1 MYIERLISDK
11 ILRLANQFP
20 CVVLTG
26 ARQVGK
32 TTLLK
37 NLFPKHHFVSLDLP
51 SVAEQA
57 DREPAIFLAQFK
69 GPAIIDEVQ
78 YAPGLFRHLKVK
90 IDQDR
95 HSMGRFIL
103 TGSQKFTLMKEV
115 SDSLAGRAA
124 ILNLENLSSSELC
137 LDHNSNWPSTLARG
151 FYPELWRQPTSDSNA
166 FYASYL
172 ASYLERD
179 VRQILNVSSL
189 RDFERFIRA
198 CAARS
203 AQLLNMSDLARDV
216 GIKPQTAKDWLSV
229 LEASNQI
236 SLLEPYFEN
245 VGKRIVKS
253 PKLFINDPG
262 MLCFLLSLNE
272 KALISTP
279 LIGAIWETFVYA
291 EFRKIMAAQKDPA
304 TLWYY
309 RDAQS
314 REIDFLLMTGGQIHL
329 FETKWTESPDNRW
342 ISNLLEIQAILGK
355 SKTQRPGQAYLL
367 CRIPTKVIRQG
378 VTCIHASDL
387 MNLGINEST

>member
-1 MYIERLISDK
+1 MYINRIISEK
-11 ILRLANQFP
+11 ITCLADQFP
-20 CVVLTG
+20 CLVLTG

-37 NLFPKHHFVSLDLP
+37 NLFPKHQFVSLDLP

-57 DREPAIFLAQFK
+57 DREPAIFLSQFH

-90 IDQDR
+90 IDDNR

-115 SDSLAGRAA
+115 SDSLAGRVA
-124 ILNLENLSSSELC
+124 ILNMENLSSSEISLAN
-137 LDHNSNWPSTLARG
+137 DSHWPATLTRG
-151 FYPELWRQPTSDSNA
+151 FYPELWRQKALDSNA

-262 MLCFLLSLNE
+262 MLSFLLSLNE
-272 KALISTP
+272 AALISTP

-291 EFRKIMAAQKDPA
+291 EFRKMMAAQNEPA

-314 REIDFLLMTGGQIHL
+314 REIDFLLMTGGQLHL
-329 FETKWTESPDNRW
+329 FETKWTESPDDRW
-342 ISNLLEIQAILGK
+342 ISNLLEVQTILGK
-355 SKTQRPGQAYLL
+355 SKTQRQGQAYLL
-367 CRIPTKVIRQG
+367 CRTPTKVTRNG
-378 VTCIHASDL
+378 VTCIHVAEFFSKKP
-387 MNLGINEST
+387 

>member
-1 MYIERLISDK
+1 MYIQRIIGDK
-11 ILRLANQFP
+11 ILRLAQEYP
-20 CVVLTG
+20 CLVITG

-32 TTLLK
+32 TTLLR
-37 NLFPKHHFVSLDLP
+37 NLFPKHQFVSLDLP
-51 SVAEQA
+51 SLAEQA
-57 DREPAIFLAQFK
+57 DREPAIFLSQFK

-90 IDQDR
+90 IDEER

-115 SDSLAGRAA
+115 SDSLAGRAG
-124 ILNLENLSSSELC
+124 ILNLENLSSAELV
-137 LDHNSNWPSTLARG
+137 LANDTDWPHVLARG
-151 FYPELWRQPTSDSNA
+151 FYPELWRQRTADSNA

-236 SLLEPYFEN
+236 SFLEPYFEN

-262 MLCFLLSLNE
+262 LLCFLLSLSE
-272 KALISTP
+272 TALISTP

-291 EFRKIMAAQKDPA
+291 EFRKKLATQKEPA

-314 REIDFLLMTGGQIHL
+314 REIDFLMMTGGRIQL
-329 FETKWTESPDNRW
+329 FETKWTESPDDRW
-342 ISNLLEIQAILGK
+342 VSNLHEVQAILSK
-355 SKTQRPGQAYLL
+355 SKIQMPGQAHLL
-367 CRIPTKVIRQG
+367 CRIPTKVVRHG
-378 VTCIHASDL
+378 VTCIHAAEYFSE
-387 MNLGINEST
+387 GE